1 MPKIAIVDKMHQD
14 GINLLKNNP
23 KSKRIGAIKNDTVID
38 FSSSDLPK
46 DMINFIKLG
55 STGLDIANDV
65 IENQK
70 NAHAIDDVIL
80 KAPIDKPNKILAVGL
95 NYKKH
100 IDEAKELKDH
110 HSNDVQLQD
119 QFPNIFN
126 KQNSSVNDPF
136 GDVHRPNASDW
147 LDYEGE
153 LGFIIGKECRHV
165 SYENAKNC
173 IYGYTVVN
181 DFSIRD
187 WQFRGP
193 PHTMTM
199 GKSWDTHCP
208 FGPYIVTSDE
218 IDDPHNLALK
228 TFVNDE
234 ERQNTNTN
242 LMIYDCY
249 TLIEY
254 LTTAFTLEPG
264 DLIPTGTPE
273 GSAVT
278 TQNWLKPGDK
288 VKVEI
293 EGLGYIENNIIQEP
307 NNTQKS

>member
-1 MPKIAIVDKMHQD
+1 MKLITF
-14 GINLLKNNP
+14 LLKNNP
-23 KSKRIGAIKNDTVID
+23 KNKRIGAIKNDTVID

-65 IENQK
+65 IENQN

-136 GDVHRPNASDW
+136 GDVHRPNVSDW

-218 IDDPHNLALK
+218 IDDPHNLTLK

>member
-1 MPKIAIVDKMHQD
+1 MKLITF
-14 GINLLKNNP
+14 LLKNNP

-55 STGLDIANDV
+55 LTGLDIANDV

-165 SYENAKNC
+165 FYENAKNC

-218 IDDPHNLALK
+218 IDDPHNLTLK

-234 ERQNTNTN
+234 ERQSTNTN

>member
-1 MPKIAIVDKMHQD
+1 MKLITF
-14 GINLLKNNP
+14 LLKNNP
-23 KSKRIGAIKNDTVID
+23 KSKRIGAIKNNIVID

-70 NAHAIDDVIL
+70 NVHAIDDVIL

>member
-1 MPKIAIVDKMHQD
+1 MKLITF
-14 GINLLKNNP
+14 LLKNNP

-55 STGLDIANDV
+55 LTGLDIANDV

-153 LGFIIGKECRHV
+153 LGFIIGKKCRHV

-218 IDDPHNLALK
+218 IDDPHNLTLK
-228 TFVNDE
+228 TFVNNE

>member
-1 MPKIAIVDKMHQD
+1 MKLITF
-14 GINLLKNNP
+14 LLKDNP

-218 IDDPHNLALK
+218 IDDPHNLTLK

-307 NNTQKS
+307 NNTKKS

>member
-1 MPKIAIVDKMHQD
+1 MKLITF
-14 GINLLKNNP
+14 LLKNNP
-23 KSKRIGAIKNDTVID
+23 KSKRIGAIKNNTVID

-70 NAHAIDDVIL
+70 NVHAIDDVIF

>member
-1 MPKIAIVDKMHQD
+1 MKLITF
-14 GINLLKNNP
+14 LLKNNP
-23 KSKRIGAIKNDTVID
+23 KSKRIGAIKNNTVID

-70 NAHAIDDVIL
+70 NVHTIDDVIL

-218 IDDPHNLALK
+218 IDDPHNLTLK

>member
-1 MPKIAIVDKMHQD
+1 MKLITF
-14 GINLLKNNP
+14 LLKDNP
-23 KSKRIGAIKNDTVID
+23 KSKRIGAIKDDTIID

-70 NAHAIDDVIL
+70 NAHSIDDVIL

-136 GDVHRPNASDW
+136 GDVHRPKASDW

-218 IDDPHNLALK
+218 IDDPHNLTLK

>member
-1 MPKIAIVDKMHQD
+1 MKLITF
-14 GINLLKNNP
+14 LLKNNP

-218 IDDPHNLALK
+218 IDDPHNLTLK

-288 VKVEI
+288 VKVEMSPYDLTKGRI
-293 EGLGYIENNIIQEP
+293 TFRGR
-307 NNTQKS
+307 

>member
-1 MPKIAIVDKMHQD
+1 MKLITF
-14 GINLLKNNP
+14 LLKDNP

-218 IDDPHNLALK
+218 IDDPHNLTLK
-228 TFVNDE
+228 TFVNNE

>member
-1 MPKIAIVDKMHQD
+1 MKLITF
-14 GINLLKNNP
+14 LLKNNP
-23 KSKRIGAIKNDTVID
+23 KSKRIGAIKNNTVID

-70 NAHAIDDVIL
+70 NIHAIDDVIL

-95 NYKKH
+95 NYRKH

>member
-1 MPKIAIVDKMHQD
+1 MKLITF
-14 GINLLKNNP
+14 LLKNNP
-23 KSKRIGAIKNDTVID
+23 KSKRIGAIKNNTVID

-70 NAHAIDDVIL
+70 NIHAIDDVIL

-218 IDDPHNLALK
+218 IDDPHDLALK

>member
-1 MPKIAIVDKMHQD
+1 MKLITF
-14 GINLLKNNP
+14 LLKNNP
-23 KSKRIGAIKNDTVID
+23 KSKRIGAVKNNTVID

-70 NAHAIDDVIL
+70 NAHEIDDVIL

-218 IDDPHNLALK
+218 IDDPHNLVLK

>member
-1 MPKIAIVDKMHQD
+1 MKLITF
-14 GINLLKNNP
+14 LLKNNP
-23 KSKRIGAIKNDTVID
+23 KSKRIGAIKNNTVID

-70 NAHAIDDVIL
+70 NAHSIDDVIL

-218 IDDPHNLALK
+218 IDDPHNLAQK

-293 EGLGYIENNIIQEP
+293 EGLGYIENNKIQEP

>member
-1 MPKIAIVDKMHQD
+1 MKLITF
-14 GINLLKNNP
+14 LLKNNP
-23 KSKRIGAIKNDTVID
+23 KSKRIGAIKNNTVID

-70 NAHAIDDVIL
+70 NAHSIDDVIL
-80 KAPIDKPNKILAVGL
+80 KAPIDNPNKILAVGL

>member
-1 MPKIAIVDKMHQD
+1 MKLITF
-14 GINLLKNNP
+14 LLKDNP
-23 KSKRIGAIKNDTVID
+23 KSKRIGAIKNNTVID

-55 STGLDIANDV
+55 SAGLDIANDV

-165 SYENAKNC
+165 SYENANDC

-218 IDDPHNLALK
+218 IDDPHNLTLK

>member
-1 MPKIAIVDKMHQD
+1 MKLITF
-14 GINLLKNNP
+14 LLKNNP
-23 KSKRIGAIKNDTVID
+23 KSKRIGAIKNNTVID

-70 NAHAIDDVIL
+70 NVHAIDDVIF

-218 IDDPHNLALK
+218 IDDPHNLVLK

>member
-1 MPKIAIVDKMHQD
+1 MKLITF
-14 GINLLKNNP
+14 LLKNNP

-70 NAHAIDDVIL
+70 NVHAIDDVIL

-165 SYENAKNC
+165 SYENANDC

-218 IDDPHNLALK
+218 IDDPHNLTLK

-307 NNTQKS
+307 NNTKKS

>member
-1 MPKIAIVDKMHQD
+1 MKLITF
-14 GINLLKNNP
+14 LLKNNP
-23 KSKRIGAIKNDTVID
+23 KSKRIGAIKNNTVID

-70 NAHAIDDVIL
+70 NVHAIDDVIL

-126 KQNSSVNDPF
+126 KQNSSVNDPY

-218 IDDPHNLALK
+218 IDDPHNLTLK

>member
-1 MPKIAIVDKMHQD
+1 MKLITF
-14 GINLLKNNP
+14 LLKDNR

-70 NAHAIDDVIL
+70 NVHAIDDVIL

>member
-1 MPKIAIVDKMHQD
+1 MKLITF
-14 GINLLKNNP
+14 LLKDNP

-55 STGLDIANDV
+55 STGLDIANDL

-218 IDDPHNLALK
+218 IDDPHNLTLK